1 MAGLRLRSQGSKLKP
16 RDTPKLRNAA
26 LLEAEG
32 NLMRWSW
39 KIGRLAGITVY
50 MHATFLLLILFI
62 LFVSWANGR
71 NLANTLTGVL
81 FVLAIFACVIVHELG
96 HALTARRYGIRTRD
110 IILLPIGG
118 VARLERMPEKPREEL
133 WVALAGPAVNVVIA
147 AALLAPLL
155 AAGVHP
161 QWTDFRW
168 SGGNF
173 IENLMVAN
181 VWLVGF
187 NLLPAFPMDGG
198 RVLRALLATRMEYT
212 QATQTAAHVG
222 QAMAL
227 IFGFIG
233 LFSDPFLLFIAL
245 FVWMG
250 AEAEAS
256 TTLIRTS
263 VGGIPVQQV
272 MLTDFHTLNPDDK
285 LSQAVEHVL
294 GGWQQDFP
302 VVFGDRV
309 LGVLTREDLLRT
321 LSQNGSSAL
330 VRDAMRRD
338 FEMADSHDMLEH
350 ALAILHSCRCRS
362 LPVQHDGR
370 LVGMLNADNVGQ
382 FMMIQSALRRNK
394 ASHKNGQPEP
404 PAEPPRRDSGFIA

>member
-1 MAGLRLRSQGSKLKP
+1 
-16 RDTPKLRNAA
+16 
-26 LLEAEG
+26 
-32 NLMRWSW
+32 MRWSW
-39 KIGRLAGITVY
+39 KIGRLAGIDVY
-50 MHATFLLLILFI
+50 MHATFLLLIVFV
-62 LFVSWANGR
+62 LFVNWSNGR
-71 NLANTLTGVL
+71 NLANTLAGIL
-81 FVLAIFACVIVHELG
+81 IVLAVFACVVLHELG
-96 HALTARRYGIRTRD
+96 HALTARRYGVRTKD

-118 VARLERMPEKPREEL
+118 VARLERMPENPREEL
-133 WVALAGPAVNVVIA
+133 MVALAGPAVNVVIA
-147 AALLAPLL
+147 AALFGLL
-155 AAGVHP
+155 IAAGVRP
-161 QWTDFRW
+161 QWSDFRW

-212 QATQTAAHVG
+212 RATQVAAHVG

-227 IFGFIG
+227 IFGFLG

-263 VGGIPVQQV
+263 AGGIPVQQV
-272 MLTDFHTLNPDDK
+272 MLTDFRTLSPDDT
-285 LSQAVEHVL
+285 LAHAVEHAL

-302 VVFGDRV
+302 VVFGDHV
-309 LGVLTREDLLRT
+309 LGVLTHQDLMRA
-321 LSQNGSSAL
+321 LSQGGSTAL

-338 FEMADSHDMLEH
+338 FEWADSHDMLEH
-350 ALAILHSCRCRS
+350 ALAVLHNCRCHS
-362 LPVQHDGR
+362 LPVQHDGK

-394 ASHKNGQPEP
+394 ASNKAAQLAPS
-404 PAEPPRRDSGFIA
+404 AQPPRRDPDSML